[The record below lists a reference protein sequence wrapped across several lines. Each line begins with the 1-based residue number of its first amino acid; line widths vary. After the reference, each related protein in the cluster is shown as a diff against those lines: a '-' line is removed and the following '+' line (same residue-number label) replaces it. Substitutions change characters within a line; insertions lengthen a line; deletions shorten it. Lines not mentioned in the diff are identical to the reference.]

1 MAEYWSSRI
10 NRRRLLALAG
20 GAGALAALAACSSNN
35 NKSNGNNAGVS
46 KPATGGGTT
55 ASGGA
60 AGSPAAAAGGI
71 GAQINKL
78 IGPGGKDA
86 GQGQK
91 IKMGALLALSGD
103 GSYYG
108 ETMSKGIKLAI
119 KQIIAAGGPE
129 FQLTLKDHK
138 SGDAAAGAAANREF
152 GIDKTPLLLASYG
165 DDIGAGLPATEQ
177 YKMVTLDGG
186 GGTGLAFQKKPF
198 FYGTRAITPDDPYAG
213 VFMYIAQKLPNAKK
227 VAQISW
233 DIGAELNDTI
243 TNDLKKRCAD
253 AKLDLV
259 ANELTPIGATDYG
272 ATLARVKD
280 KSPDIIFAAVYGT
293 DTGYLMKQF
302 VTSGMKAQVIG
313 SEFIPPAAQ
322 IAGDAYS
329 NYWFSYDFFDVANPP
344 NPWSKLFI
352 DTFKAE
358 YNQDP
363 DFYAANFYE
372 NTFTAW
378 ELVRRVL
385 AKGGNPS
392 DGAALNDALLANST
406 FKSVYG
412 GDANTVGM
420 STIDAVTHTVTQRGM
435 GLFQV
440 KGGKP
445 APLAFFDLNAKGFR
459 VVGS

>member
-1 MAEYWSSRI
+1 MDAYFSRI
-10 NRRRLLALAG
+10 SRRRLLTLAG
-20 GAGALAALAACSSNN
+20 GAGAMAALAACSSNN
-35 NKSNGNNAGVS
+35 NKSSGNSA
-46 KPATGGGTT
+46 GGTKAPSGA
-55 ASGGA
+55 ASGA
-60 AGSPAAAAGGI
+60 APAGSPAAPGNV
-71 GAQINKL
+71 GAQINQL
-78 IGPGGKDA
+78 IGPGGKEA
-86 GQGQK
+86 GQGLK
-91 IKMGALLALSGD
+91 IKLGSLLALSGD

-108 ETMSKGIKLAI
+108 EVMSKGTKLAI
-119 KQIIAAGGPE
+119 KHISAAGGPD

-233 DIGAELNDTI
+233 DIGSELNDAI
-243 TNDLKKRCAD
+243 TNDLKTRCAD

-259 ANELTPIGATDYG
+259 ANEITPIGATDYST
-272 ATLARVKD
+272 TLARVKD
-280 KSPDIIFAAVYGT
+280 KSPDIIFAAVYAN
-293 DTGYLMKQF
+293 DTGNLMKQF
-302 VTSGMKAQVIG
+302 VTSGIKAQVIG
-313 SEFIPPAAQ
+313 SEFIPSAAQ
-322 IAGDAYS
+322 IAGDAYN

-352 DTFKAE
+352 DAFKAE

-378 ELVRRVL
+378 ELVRRVV
-385 AKGGNPS
+385 AKGGNAN

-406 FKSVYG
+406 FKSLYG
-412 GDANTVGM
+412 GDANTVG
-420 STIDAVTHTVTQRGM
+420 TTTLDPTTHTVTQRSM
-435 GLFQV
+435 GLFQI

-445 APLAFFDLNAKGFR
+445 SALAFFDLNAKGFR
-459 VVGS
+459 IVGS